1 MIKVSVIYPR
11 SEGSEFNIDYYCD
24 SHMPMV
30 QRLLG
35 DACTGIAAEEGLA
48 GGAPGEP
55 APYHAMGHLYFNSVE
70 DFQTSFGPKVG
81 EIMADVPNYT
91 NIEPTLVVSKVRIS
105 L

>member
-1 MIKVSVIYPR
+1 MIKVSVMYPR
-11 SEGSEFNIDYYCD
+11 SEGSEFNIEYYCD

-30 QRLLG
+30 QKLLG

-70 DFQTSFGPKVG
+70 DFQGSFGPNG
-81 EIMADVPNYT
+81 EQIMADVPNYT
-91 NIEPTLVVSKVRIS
+91 NVEPTLVVSKVRIS
-105 L
+105 

>member
-11 SEGSEFNIDYYCD
+11 DEGTEFNIDYYCD

-35 DACTGIAAEEGLA
+35 DACKGIAAEEGIG

-55 APYHAMGHLYFNSVE
+55 APYHAMGHLYFDSVE
-70 DFQTSFGPKVG
+70 DFQSSFGPNSA

-91 NIEPTLVVSKVRIS
+91 NIEPNLVVSQVRIG
-105 L
+105 